1 MDKFQP
7 KPFTTWDGS
16 AEEINQLNPSAEKMM
31 ARRACNF
38 PWAKLSVLYTGEVVA
53 CCYDYDGKYVLG
65 NVNESTLADIWNG
78 PRIKH
83 LRASLTSGV
92 VANKM
97 CQNCENLC
105 SR

>member
-1 MDKFQP
+1 M
-7 KPFTTWDGS
+7 
-16 AEEINQLNPSAEKMM
+16 
-31 ARRACNF
+31 
-38 PWAKLSVLYTGEVVA
+38 
-53 CCYDYDGKYVLG
+53 LG

-92 VANKM
+92 VVNKM

-105 SR
+105 SRKTPRFIESAMISARRLREPQRLAGPTVLFGL